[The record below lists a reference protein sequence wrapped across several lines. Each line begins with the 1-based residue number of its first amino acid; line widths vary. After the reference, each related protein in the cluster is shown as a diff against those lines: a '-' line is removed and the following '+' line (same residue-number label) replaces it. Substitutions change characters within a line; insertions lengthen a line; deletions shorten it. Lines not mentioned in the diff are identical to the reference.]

1 MHQDMG
7 FFGQKLTNWLG
18 CHVGIDDWIAII
30 DAKLCVIYHN
40 YKLRDRCPPYRFGV
54 RLWPGDYDNKR
65 LKLRQNWLKFD
76 QFFNRLDKYK
86 YRTTKI
92 LKL

>member
-1 MHQDMG
+1 MP
-7 FFGQKLTNWLG
+7 N
-18 CHVGIDDWIAII
+18 
-30 DAKLCVIYHN
+30 CVLFTTTIS
-40 YKLRDRCPPYRFGV
+40 CVTVAPPYRFGV